1 LLCEAELAKRGLP
14 VSAVTYGGDQRAG
27 DGGVDVRIALP
38 EEAVRMDFV
47 PRPNTGFQVKRQ
59 DMPRAAIRKEMRPSG
74 DVRAVIREIYEKP
87 AENWDAYEM
96 CEKLIDVDEQLSLWR
111 FRHVKVVQR
120 IIGWKRGTGGTA
132 GVDYLKTLVDV
143 LLFPDVWDVRTELK
157 G

>member
-1 LLCEAELAKRGLP
+1 MPSCCRRWSRPPCTTSSCATWR
-14 VSAVTYGGDQRAG
+14 
-27 DGGVDVRIALP
+27 DGTQPHQGHPGV
-38 EEAVRMDFV
+38 
-47 PRPNTGFQVKRQ
+47 
-59 DMPRAAIRKEMRPSG
+59 RAA
-74 DVRAVIREIYEKP
+74 IREIYEKP

-132 GVDYLKTLVDV
+132 GVDYLQKLVDV
-143 LLFPDVWDVRTELK
+143 LLFPDLWDVRTELK